1 MTDGLER
8 VDIGGHFS
16 PSAHRAR
23 NNHMG
28 HWLVEEVS
36 AFGREPR
43 RPRLFEAELVFRR
56 KHASLDEATR
66 YDVVNRLCSIDNDL
80 ARLALANTLVGDPSS
95 LVRHEAAFGLGHVG
109 DASSERVLIF
119 ALEHDTSF
127 LVRHEAAMSLAEF
140 GGAQVTRSL
149 RAGLEDESAEV
160 AISCEV
166 ALQRIMGKQDTET
179 AAT

>member
-1 MTDGLER
+1 MGDLELADVDGN
-8 VDIGGHFS
+8 FS
-16 PSAHRAR
+16 QSAHRAR
-23 NNHMG
+23 NAQIG
-28 HWLVEEVS
+28 RRLVEAVS
-36 AFGREPR
+36 AFGRQPR

-66 YDVVNRLCSIDNDL
+66 YDIVNRLCSIDNDL
-80 ARLALANTLVGDPSS
+80 ARLALGNTLVGDPSS
-95 LVRHEAAFGLGHVG
+95 LVRHEAAFGLGYVG

-119 ALEHDTSF
+119 ALEHDESF

-140 GGAQVTRSL
+140 GGPQVTRSL

-166 ALQRIMGKQDTET
+166 ALQRIMSKQDTET